1 MLIRSGEWQQ
11 WPEAG
16 DYVVGLID
24 DILIER
30 LIWGPHAAQRLLGR
44 QVVAAPGYI
53 WYRFWLWRDEQ
64 VVEKY
69 FDTQGQLIG
78 TQIDVCA
85 PLRAAHNEW
94 SALDLLLDIWITP
107 AGQVTVRGEAAFERA
122 ARDGA
127 LSAGEAEQAEQQ
139 VRRLTA
145 AIAQGRFPPAL
156 VRNWQVDMRRI
167 QEATPS

>member
-1 MLIRSGEWQQ
+1 MIRSGEWQQ
-11 WPEAG
+11 WPDAAN
-16 DYVVGLID
+16 YVVGLID

-30 LIWGPHAAQRLLGR
+30 LIWGHDAAQRLLGK
-44 QVVAAPGYI
+44 QVVAAPGYV

-69 FDTQGQLIG
+69 FDPQGQLIG

-85 PLRAAHNEW
+85 PLRASQDVW

-107 AGQVTVRGEAAFERA
+107 DDRVTVRGEAAFERA
-122 ARDGA
+122 VKDGA

-145 AIAQGRFPPAL
+145 AIAQGRFPPPL